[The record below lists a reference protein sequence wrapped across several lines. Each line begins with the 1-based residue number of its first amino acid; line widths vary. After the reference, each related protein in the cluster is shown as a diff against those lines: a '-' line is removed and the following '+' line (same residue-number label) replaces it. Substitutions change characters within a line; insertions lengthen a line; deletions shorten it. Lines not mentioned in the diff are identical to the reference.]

1 MLQERT
7 IKSLG
12 TGENQSQCYTKLAQ
26 ERNQLQNY
34 SRFASTTKAGI
45 SCWYIMATKAGRYKF
60 CQCLPDDIRQLAF

>member
-12 TGENQSQCYTKLAQ
+12 TGENQSQRYTKLAQ

-34 SRFASTTKAGI
+34 SRFASTTKAG
-45 SCWYIMATKAGRYKF
+45 YKVG
-60 CQCLPDDIRQLAF
+60 I